1 MRDSD
6 AILPKKLGSWEEFFK
21 LMEAIEVP
29 EDFMTDR
36 DNEPPQER
44 DQL

>member
-6 AILPKKLGSWEEFFK
+6 VILPKKPGSWESFFK

-29 EDFMTDR
+29 EDFMADQ

-44 DQL
+44 DLL